1 MVQSNLVKAVTL
13 GLGLGLALHTGGNW
27 WNIYTDSVPDCGQ
40 RHCVA
45 DFTAIYTGAQLM
57 LENPRLL
64 YDPNT
69 QLIYNNRVAAT
80 ERALPFVY
88 PPITA
93 AVLSPLGGISFSA
106 AFLLFTCVNIFL
118 LSESLRLWIRFL
130 NLSRD
135 QAQWLGLFTI
145 CNLGVHVVLFH
156 GQTSALIL
164 FLLTRVILACAH
176 RGAFATGLWSGLLC
190 LKPQFLILPCVVLAA
205 MHQWRDLVLAGTIS
219 AVLFG
224 GTFYWIGAEASR
236 QYLQLINK
244 MGLEHDWTNPV
255 GNMHNWRAIVTFWL
269 PPDWQPYMQWL
280 GTGLV
285 MAAVF
290 KVNYNPDKQRDGF
303 VWRWIVNVL
312 ALLIMS
318 PHLFTHDLVLLIIPC
333 ALFLSL
339 FKPVLPVFV
348 GLGLIFIAAFPAINH
363 VLPTSTAILLL
374 ILYVTTIWRLTARA
388 QLREGAQ
395 AA

>member
-1 MVQSNLVKAVTL
+1 
-13 GLGLGLALHTGGNW
+13 
-27 WNIYTDSVPDCGQ
+27 
-40 RHCVA
+40 
-45 DFTAIYTGAQLM
+45 
-57 LENPRLL
+57 
-64 YDPNT
+64 
-69 QLIYNNRVAAT
+69 
-80 ERALPFVY
+80 
-88 PPITA
+88 
-93 AVLSPLGGISFSA
+93 
-106 AFLLFTCVNIFL
+106 
-118 LSESLRLWIRFL
+118 
-130 NLSRD
+130 
-135 QAQWLGLFTI
+135 
-145 CNLGVHVVLFH
+145 
-156 GQTSALIL
+156 
-164 FLLTRVILACAH
+164 
-176 RGAFATGLWSGLLC
+176 
-190 LKPQFLILPCVVLAA
+190 